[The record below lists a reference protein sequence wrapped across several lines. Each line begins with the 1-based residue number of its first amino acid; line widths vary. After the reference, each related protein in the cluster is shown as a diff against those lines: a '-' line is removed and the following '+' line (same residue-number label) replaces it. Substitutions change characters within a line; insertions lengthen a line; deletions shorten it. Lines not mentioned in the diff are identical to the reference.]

1 MKLFVLFMT
10 IAVLLT
16 SCNSNGNKTGDFY
29 TKCAISDI
37 KEIKKSDYKN
47 RKVYIIETDCGN
59 SIIRSS
65 NNINKGDTVIIR
77 QN

>member
-1 MKLFVLFMT
+1 MT
-10 IAVLLT
+10 ISVLLT

-29 TKCAISDI
+29 RKCVISDI
-37 KEIKKSDYKN
+37 KEIKKSDYKK
-47 RKVYIIETDCGN
+47 RKVYIIKTDCGN

-65 NNINKGDTVIIR
+65 NNINKGDTVVIR

>member
-1 MKLFVLFMT
+1 MT

-29 TKCAISDI
+29 TKCVISDI

-47 RKVYIIETDCGN
+47 RKVYIIETDYGN

-65 NNINKGDTVIIR
+65 NNINTGDTVIIR

>member
-1 MKLFVLFMT
+1 MKLFILFMT

-29 TKCAISDI
+29 TKCVISDI

-47 RKVYIIETDCGN
+47 RKVYIIETDYGN

-65 NNINKGDTVIIR
+65 NNINTGDTVIIR